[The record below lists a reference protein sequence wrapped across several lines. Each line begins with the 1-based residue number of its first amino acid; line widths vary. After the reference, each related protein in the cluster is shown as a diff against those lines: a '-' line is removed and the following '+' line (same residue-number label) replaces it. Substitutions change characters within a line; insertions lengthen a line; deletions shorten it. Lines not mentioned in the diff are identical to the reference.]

1 VFLERRTQKEMSEE
15 NSKEHRIE
23 TTKREFW
30 WGIQGHGVKLRMK
43 DDLDLKAWWGI
54 QEHGLN

>member
-1 VFLERRTQKEMSEE
+1 MQKEMSEE
-15 NSKEHRIE
+15 NSKERRIE

-30 WGIQGHGVKLRMK
+30 WGSQGHGVKLRMK
-43 DDLDLKAWWGI
+43 DDLDIEAWWGI